1 MVKVHVAP
9 AVILARNVE
18 PMEVGPAPGKDH
30 QGEVIQLSD
39 CSVTKDYHTAPDQ
52 RANAA
57 EDDAKLVDTWRANDG
72 QFPRHN
78 RRQPRSTPSGI

>member
-9 AVILARNVE
+9 AVILAENVE
-18 PMEVGPAPGKDH
+18 PMEVGTAPGKDH
-30 QGEVIQLSD
+30 QGEVVQFSD

-57 EDDAKLVDTWRANDG
+57 EDDAKLVGTWRANDCH
-72 QFPRHN
+72 FARHN
-78 RRQPRSTPSGI
+78 SRQPRSTPSAI